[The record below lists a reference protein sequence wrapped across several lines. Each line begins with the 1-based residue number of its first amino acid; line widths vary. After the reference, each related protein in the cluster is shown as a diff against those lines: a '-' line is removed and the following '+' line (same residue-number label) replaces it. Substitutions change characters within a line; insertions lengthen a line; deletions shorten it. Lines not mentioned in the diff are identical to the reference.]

1 VRLPSYEDLSK
12 EQDRIYNIPL
22 DQSFLVTGPP
32 GTGKT
37 VMALYRADML
47 RKRNTRVLLLMYSR
61 LLTQYTQAGITTL
74 KVDGL
79 VETYH
84 KWLWDFYKA
93 VYHENAPTLA
103 KYVYD
108 WMAILQRINREPPS
122 VNQMA
127 HLIVDEAQDLPAEAF
142 MVLPLLAERL
152 SIFADENQRLTK
164 VNSTIEQIRQYSGIA
179 KSYILTRNYRNTKEI
194 ARLAAHFYVGL
205 STGIPELPSTSGMPP
220 QLIRDKST
228 NACAERILNAYIN
241 NPKAEIG
248 VFVPKEIVLNAIHN
262 RLRDMAKDKV
272 KRREPEE
279 FIQVFE
285 GGLGPNGPKLRFGAG
300 GITLLCYPSAK
311 GLEFDTVFI
320 PELQKYG
327 DDPTNPVARMT
338 FYVLISRAR
347 KNLYLSYSGL
357 EKPRFVAALPSQLIQ
372 EAA

>member
-1 VRLPSYEDLSK
+1 
-12 EQDRIYNIPL
+12 
-22 DQSFLVTGPP
+22 
-32 GTGKT
+32 
-37 VMALYRADML
+37 
-47 RKRNTRVLLLMYSR
+47 
-61 LLTQYTQAGITTL
+61 
-74 KVDGL
+74 
-79 VETYH
+79 
-84 KWLWDFYKA
+84 
-93 VYHENAPTLA
+93 
-103 KYVYD
+103 
-108 WMAILQRINREPPS
+108 MAILQRINREPPS

-262 RLRDMAKDKV
+262 RLRDMAKD
-272 KRREPEE
+272 
-279 FIQVFE
+279 
-285 GGLGPNGPKLRFGAG
+285 
-300 GITLLCYPSAK
+300 
-311 GLEFDTVFI
+311 
-320 PELQKYG
+320 
-327 DDPTNPVARMT
+327 
-338 FYVLISRAR
+338 
-347 KNLYLSYSGL
+347 
-357 EKPRFVAALPSQLIQ
+357 
-372 EAA
+372 